1 MIFIVELLIVCA
13 VMLILAAVAFPNLL
27 QMRISENQA
36 AARKQVV
43 RVLDAISS
51 VNICGITTGC
61 NPAPVQPLIP
71 APGTITQGGYTFTFQ
86 QAGTTWSYV
95 AVPVAA
101 GFSGHQSYFVNQDG
115 ILRCGIDAT
124 AAPC

>member
-13 VMLILAAVAFPNLL
+13 VMLILAAVALPNLL

-51 VNICGITTGC
+51 VNICNITPTC
-61 NPAPVQPLIP
+61 NPASVAPLIP
-71 APGTITQGGYTFTFQ
+71 NTGTITQSGYAYTFQ
-86 QAGTTWSYV
+86 QNGANWSYL

-101 GFSGHQSYFVNQDG
+101 GLSGHQSYFVNQDG
-115 ILRCGIDAT
+115 VLRCGIDAT